1 MFLCF
6 ASIARKDKTGI
17 FMAIPVL
24 AIIVSLL
31 ISTPVYAEFRYA
43 YSVFCSLPFVIFAV
57 FYKGEVA
64 VNG

>member
-1 MFLCF
+1 
-6 ASIARKDKTGI
+6 
-17 FMAIPVL
+17 MAIPVL